1 MEPDSGPLRRKMRKK
16 VTGRTSARKPGKPP
30 RPLERNTIGKPRNPK
45 LKLERPAGSKPR
57 PGVPQRMRNQPQ
69 AKLTFLD
76 IAKKV
81 VGEGGSPKLKT
92 DQDRYN
98 RIVNTLTGSVRN
110 RPGDFAMKKT
120 GGVMKKMLTGG
131 QSKIAAKAP
140 PTNKID
146 EKDFAVLRAEK
157 AKGRGQGLQDE
168 KMKPGKV
175 MKARRGRF
183 TKDQKKK
190 YPGLAKAGS
199 VNEFLKRRKQLSGT
213 GTFGFSEKMKAQEQ
227 GLIDKKTGKG
237 RADLMKRAKSVK
249 FGKRLLIPI
258 AIGIAGVQAL
268 KSKMKKKKE
277 EPKKKMGGGMM
288 KKYAEGGLTAPEQA
302 RRKASPSLGQMAR
315 KIKGKEDSS
324 VTLAKFMKSKV
335 DALNE
340 SVTAGGMKRERV
352 TQGSRKRR
360 KEDFIKDVAAG
371 KYKKPNKDAA
381 YYKSIGLTGERGDK
395 AVKGFFAPKKYM
407 GGGMMQRPMGMMK
420 KGQMVKAR
428 GGGMARTKPTKMF

>member
-1 MEPDSGPLRRKMRKK
+1 MPLRKLPEKSAATVAMGKMRMSREARRAALLAREEKEKK
-16 VTGRTSARKPGKPP
+16 RDDAMGK
-30 RPLERNTIGKPRNPK
+30 G
-45 LKLERPAGSKPR
+45 
-57 PGVPQRMRNQPQ
+57 
-69 AKLTFLD
+69 
-76 IAKKV
+76 
-81 VGEGGSPKLKT
+81 
-92 DQDRYN
+92 
-98 RIVNTLTGSVRN
+98 
-110 RPGDFAMKKT
+110 
-120 GGVMKKMLTGG
+120 MLTGG
-131 QSKIAAKAP
+131 QAKLDK
-140 PTNKID
+140 NKNKKID
-146 EKDFAVLRAEK
+146 AEDFKILRAEK

-213 GTFGFSEKMKAQEQ
+213 GTFGFSEKMKAQDQ
-227 GLIDKKTGKG
+227 GLIDKKTGAGAK
-237 RADLMKRAKSVK
+237 DLMKRAKSVK

-302 RRKASPSLGQMAR
+302 RRKAASPSLGQMAR
-315 KIKGKEDSS
+315 KAGGKEDSS
-324 VTLAKFMKSKV
+324 RTLAKFMQSKV

-340 SVTAGGMKRERV
+340 SVAAGGMKRERV
-352 TQGSRKRR
+352 TQGSRMRR

-371 KYKKPNKDAA
+371 KYKKANKDAA
-381 YYKSIGLTGERGDK
+381 YYKSIGLTGKRGDK
-395 AVKGFFAPKKYM
+395 SVKGFFAPKKYM

-420 KGQMVKAR
+420 KGSMVKAR